1 MLEILADVG
10 TVATDARAAAA
21 AGIMHA
27 MQTPPGPRRMRWFV
41 VPAVTVGLV
50 IGALGAGLAQL
61 PLARLVPFFPDDAF
75 FYLKVAH
82 HAALGHGSTFDGINA
97 TSGYH
102 PLYLG
107 VLTLL
112 SMAVPLEGARGLLAV
127 VWLDTALAV
136 AWAWVMVALA
146 GTLAWSGPLRWV
158 MLAALLPLVAIGDY
172 GMEVNLLL
180 PLAWGFV
187 WLAHGSA
194 GGWRAAA
201 VAGLV
206 GALACLSRL
215 DSILFVGAVTL
226 GVLVARGDG
235 RWPVRRSALV
245 TALLLVGPSV
255 AALLAHALVN
265 HLVFGRATTVSSWLK
280 VGLQPDAAGVGG
292 RFAMNPQTIATL
304 VCAALALATL
314 ARAALSP
321 TPVRVRLAGLGLWV
335 VAYLAVMST
344 LLRGGMESWY
354 FPLPFSVGVVLGLDL
369 LRDVLAGRSAAI
381 RNGLFGLVALA
392 CLALTALE
400 VRYFASRDW
409 YVRDGVSMGQWIDAH
424 LPSDARIYQVDNSGV
439 VGYFANRPVVNGDG
453 LINSWDYQRQLRE
466 GHLTDYFRQH
476 ALGYLVYDEFVEG
489 AELQVLVPLW
499 NAPALTV
506 TFAVPPRRLAVS
518 GRFALF
524 ELRPDEVSVTVP
536 GPSAFRGW

>member
-1 MLEILADVG
+1 MRAMLPPPISRP
-10 TVATDARAAAA
+10 VAAVAA
-21 AGIMHA
+21 
-27 MQTPPGPRRMRWFV
+27 
-41 VPAVTVGLV
+41 VGLLIV
-50 IGALGAGLAQL
+50 ALGAGLAQL

-75 FYLKVAH
+75 FYLKTAH
-82 HAALGHGSTFDGINA
+82 HAALGHGSTFDGIND

-107 VLTLL
+107 LLTLV
-112 SMAVPLEGARGLLAV
+112 SMVVPLEGARGLVAV
-127 VWLDTALAV
+127 VWLDTSLAV
-136 AWAWVMVALA
+136 AWVWVMASLA
-146 GTLAWSGPLRWV
+146 GTLAWSGLLRWV
-158 MLAALLPLVAIGDY
+158 LLAGVLPLAVVGDY

-187 WLAHGSA
+187 LLASRND
-194 GGWRAAA
+194 GGWRPAA

-226 GVLVARGDG
+226 GVLAARGDA
-235 RWPVRRSALV
+235 RWPLRRPAFV
-245 TALLLVGPSV
+245 TAALLVVPSV
-255 AALLAHALVN
+255 AALVAHALIN
-265 HLVFGRATTVSSWLK
+265 LMVFGRATTVSSWLK
-280 VGLQPDAAGVGG
+280 VGLQPDAAAIGG
-292 RFAMNPQTIATL
+292 AFALNPQTIATL
-304 VCAALALATL
+304 GCALLALVTL
-314 ARAALSP
+314 ARAALAP
-321 TPVRVRLAGLGLWV
+321 TPVRVRLAALGLWM

-369 LRDVLAGRSAAI
+369 LREGLAGRSPLL
-381 RNGLFGLVALA
+381 RNSLFGLVTLA

-424 LPSDARIYQVDNSGV
+424 LPPDARVYQVDNAGV
-439 VGYFANRPVVNGDG
+439 VAYFANRPVVNGDG

-466 GHLTDYFRQH
+466 GRLTDYFRQH
-476 ALGYLVYDEFVEG
+476 ALGYLVYDEFVDG
-489 AELQVLVPLW
+489 AELQVPVPLW
-499 NAPALTV
+499 NAPALTL
-506 TFAVPPRRLAVS
+506 TFAAPPRRLAAS

-524 ELRPDEVSVTVP
+524 ELRPDEVSVTPP
-536 GPSAFRGW
+536 GPGAFRGW